1 MNADALPRI
10 RFHSQSPNQTSST
23 RMSARKIVVTG
34 VTKGLGRAMVD
45 GFIGAGH
52 QVAGCGRSA
61 DKIDTLAETYSS
73 PHRFDVIDVTNAK
86 DVERWGNDIIQ
97 SFGVPD
103 LLINNAA
110 MINDNNPVWKVP
122 TSEFSHIVDINIK
135 GVFHV
140 LKAFVP
146 AMVRQKSGVI
156 INISSGW
163 GRSTS
168 PEVGPYC
175 ATKYAI
181 EGLTK
186 SLAQE
191 LPAGMAAIP
200 LGPGMIHTEMLEKC
214 FEDGA
219 SSAPKPDE
227 WARYAV
233 PFILSLGEEE
243 SGQSISIVK

>member
-1 MNADALPRI
+1 M
-10 RFHSQSPNQTSST
+10 T
-23 RMSARKIVVTG
+23 ARKIVVTG

-45 GFIGAGH
+45 GLIAAGH
-52 QVAGCGRSA
+52 HVAGCGRSA
-61 DKIDTLAETYSS
+61 DRIDALAETYAA
-73 PHRFDVIDVTNAK
+73 PHRFDVVDVTNWL
-86 DVERWGNDIIQ
+86 DVRDWGQSVIQ
-97 SFGVPD
+97 SFGAPD

-110 MINDNNPVWKVP
+110 IVNESNPVWDVP
-122 TSEFSHIVDINIK
+122 IDEFSQVVDINVK

-146 AMVRQKSGVI
+146 AMVARQEGVI
-156 INISSGW
+156 INFSSGW

-168 PEVGPYC
+168 PNVGPYC

-191 LPAGMAAIP
+191 LPETMSAIP

-214 FEDGA
+214 FADGA
-219 SSAPKPDE
+219 SSAPKPEE
-227 WARYAV
+227 WAAYAV
-233 PFILSLGEEE
+233 PFILSLGVEE

>member
-1 MNADALPRI
+1 M
-10 RFHSQSPNQTSST
+10 SS
-23 RMSARKIVVTG
+23 RKIVVTG
-34 VTKGLGRAMVD
+34 VTKGLGRAMVA
-45 GFIGAGH
+45 GFIEAGH
-52 QVAGCGRSA
+52 QVCGCGRSA
-61 DKIDTLAETYSS
+61 DKIDLLAETYGS

-86 DVERWGNDIIQ
+86 DVEAWGNEVIHA
-97 SFGVPD
+97 FGVPD

-110 MINDNNPVWKVP
+110 IINESNPVWQVP
-122 TSEFSHIVDINIK
+122 TSEFSHILDINIK

-146 AMVRQKSGVI
+146 AMVQQQRGVI
-156 INISSGW
+156 VNFSSGW

-168 PEVGPYC
+168 PNVGPYC

-214 FEDGA
+214 FAEGA
-219 SSAPKPDE
+219 SSAPTPE
-227 WARYAV
+227 AWAQYAV
-233 PFILSLGEEE
+233 PFILALGAEE
-243 SGQSISIVK
+243 SGQSISILK

>member
-1 MNADALPRI
+1 
-10 RFHSQSPNQTSST
+10 
-23 RMSARKIVVTG
+23 MSVRRIVVTG

-45 GFIGAGH
+45 GFIAAGH

-61 DKIDTLAETYSS
+61 DKIDQLHEQYGA
-73 PHRFDVIDVTNAK
+73 PHRFDVVDVTNWHDVKHWAK
-86 DVERWGNDIIQ
+86 SVNEQ
-97 SFGVPD
+97 FGVPD

-110 MINDNNPVWKVP
+110 IINESNPLWRVP
-122 TSEFSHIVDINIK
+122 VDEFSQMIDINIQ
-135 GVFHV
+135 GVFHII
-140 LKAFVP
+140 KAFVP
-146 AMVRQKSGVI
+146 AMVERGEGVV
-156 INISSGW
+156 INFSSGW

-191 LPAGMAAIP
+191 LPEGMAAIP

-214 FEDGA
+214 FADGA
-219 SSAPKPDE
+219 NSAVKPND
-227 WARYAV
+227 WASYAV
-233 PFILSLGEEE
+233 PFILSLGAEEN
-243 SGQSISIVK
+243 GQSISIVK

>member
-1 MNADALPRI
+1 MA
-10 RFHSQSPNQTSST
+10 S
-23 RMSARKIVVTG
+23 RKIVVTG

-45 GFIGAGH
+45 GFIAAGH
-52 QVAGCGRSA
+52 HVVGCGRSA
-61 DKIDTLAETYSS
+61 DKIDTLSEKYGT
-73 PHRFDVIDVTNAK
+73 PHRFDVIDVTNDK
-86 DVERWGNDIIQ
+86 DVERWGSEVLQ

-110 MINDNNPVWKVP
+110 IINESNPVWLVP

-146 AMVRQKSGVI
+146 AMVERKSGVI
-156 INISSGW
+156 VNFSSGW

-186 SLAQE
+186 SLSQE

-214 FEDGA
+214 FAEGA
-219 SSAPKPDE
+219 ASAPTAE
-227 WARYAV
+227 QWAQYAV

-243 SGQSISIVK
+243 TGQSISILK

>member
-1 MNADALPRI
+1 MA
-10 RFHSQSPNQTSST
+10 S
-23 RMSARKIVVTG
+23 RKIVVTG

-45 GFIGAGH
+45 GFIDAGH

-61 DKIDTLAETYSS
+61 DKIDGLAEQYGS
-73 PHRFDVIDVTNAK
+73 PHRFDVVDVTNDK
-86 DVERWGNDIIQ
+86 DVERWGNDVTA

-110 MINDNNPVWKVP
+110 IINENNPVWQVP
-122 TSEFSHIVDINIK
+122 TNEFSHIVDINIK

-146 AMVRQKSGVI
+146 AMIEQKSGVI

-163 GRSTS
+163 GRTTS

-191 LPAGMAAIP
+191 LPEGMAAIP

-214 FEDGA
+214 FSDGA
-219 SSAPKPDE
+219 SSAPSPQQ
-227 WARYAV
+227 WAEYAV
-233 PFILSLGEEE
+233 PFILSLGADE

>member
-1 MNADALPRI
+1 
-10 RFHSQSPNQTSST
+10 
-23 RMSARKIVVTG
+23 MSVRKIVLTG
-34 VTKGLGRAMVD
+34 ATKGLGRAMAD
-45 GFIGAGH
+45 GFIATGH

-61 DKIDTLAETYSS
+61 DKIDQLNEQYGD
-73 PHRFDVIDVTNAK
+73 PHRFDVVDVTNWH
-86 DVERWGNDIIQ
+86 DVKQWGKSVNEN
-97 SFGVPD
+97 FGVPD

-110 MINDNNPVWKVP
+110 IINENKPLWRVPVG
-122 TSEFSHIVDINIK
+122 EFSQMIDINIQ

-140 LKAFVP
+140 IKAFVP
-146 AMVRQKSGVI
+146 AMVERGQGTI
-156 INISSGW
+156 INFSSGW

-181 EGLTK
+181 EGMTK

-214 FEDGA
+214 FADGA
-219 SSAPKPDE
+219 SSAPKPSD
-227 WARYAV
+227 WASYAV
-233 PFILSLGEEE
+233 PFILSLGAEENGE
-243 SGQSISIVK
+243 SISIVK